1 MSYNADECSDSG
13 PDAHRGASDG
23 GGGGG
28 GDGTPEI
35 NCATPTSPGVT
46 RQDAIV
52 GGGSIEG
59 EMDGAGFEGEPD
71 EGGQLVA
78 AGYEPCDP
86 LIILNLFQSLSATT
100 NSLELQ
106 MKINLHLRALTR
118 SAYVFLVP
126 ILHSSEEGL
135 IQVINDNVLEKEI
148 RFSINSSHFR
158 SGSHHNGY
166 PFVIDD
172 LNKDFSEVIEM
183 VVGTKHNTLIYDILG
198 PKVSKLQSQTS
209 TASASST
216 SSLNDLNFAGCQ
228 QMAQQQNGATG
239 TAQQQQQIALFV
251 CIAGDS
257 TSRSRNQFYIDD
269 TFRYVLGHLVTAFE
283 LYEEKRVRDQCQN
296 LLQVARRLLGK
307 IGDLGQLLRGVMTEA
322 KELAA
327 AERCSLFL
335 LDKHT
340 GELVSKVFD
349 GNEASKEIRI
359 ESGKGIAGYV
369 AQTGKLLNIRNAYQH
384 PLFYKG
390 VDESTGFKTRNI
402 LCFPICDEEGVI
414 GVAQLCNKLNGF
426 HFDKCD
432 EEVATAFSVYCGI
445 SIMHA
450 LVHKQV
456 QKAEARYKLSQ
467 ELLLY
472 HMKVPDTEVN
482 HALEAV
488 KEPTR
493 TQDELYQTFPRFDFC
508 PRDVRDHSLSV
519 QLSMRMFYDLNFVAS
534 FKIHEYKLA
543 RFVLLVQKGY
553 RDTPYHNWWHAFSVA
568 HFAYSLMKN
577 LRLFERGIITK
588 MQGFS
593 FLIAAFCHDLD
604 HRGISNSYQTQTSS
618 PLARLY
624 SSEGSVN
631 ERHHLSQAICILN
644 DSSSKILDG
653 LSTGEFKECI
663 DYVRE
668 LILATDLAN
677 HFRILP
683 RLKKLRSENLAE
695 GANQRLLLSLMITC
709 CDLNDQVKSWKTVQ
723 HVAHLVYAEFFAEGD
738 LEKQMGLR
746 PNEMMDRK
754 KACIPMLQIEFLTTV
769 IRPTFEILVQIFP
782 ETDAFLATIDSN
794 RAQWE
799 CVRNKAAQQG
809 NGSEHRIGRN
819 GSSEEPQQPPG
830 NPCEACDPSAEC
842 CDFTC
847 YKKLNG

>member
-1 MSYNADECSDSG
+1 MSQVDEVLPGGIGGDNNSGDSG
-13 PDAHRGASDG
+13 DVEQLALAAADSGCNLPVVSSEEASSAMEKITAAAGVTIVAAAAAAESDETG
-23 GGGGG
+23 L
-28 GDGTPEI
+28 DGTTEE
-35 NCATPTSPGVT
+35 ATES
-46 RQDAIV
+46 
-52 GGGSIEG
+52 
-59 EMDGAGFEGEPD
+59 
-71 EGGQLVA
+71 VA
-78 AGYEPCDP
+78 VALARRAAHDDDGYEPCDP
-86 LIILNLFQSLSATT
+86 LIILNLFQSLSTTT

-106 MKINLHLRALTR
+106 MKINLHLKKLTK
-118 SAYVFLVP
+118 SPYVFLVP

-135 IQVINDNVLEKEI
+135 IQVINDNVLDKEI
-148 RFSINSSHFR
+148 RFSINSTHLKNTSQQ
-158 SGSHHNGY
+158 NGY

-183 VVGTKHNTLIYDILG
+183 VVGNKYNTLIYDIKS
-198 PKVSKLQSQTS
+198 PRVSKLQTQIS
-209 TASASST
+209 TSST
-216 SSLNDLNFAGCQ
+216 SSTASFDGGSMATQ
-228 QMAQQQNGATG
+228 QHCNSANCSNNGSSRSSNSLL
-239 TAQQQQQIALFV
+239 QQQIALFV
-251 CIAGDS
+251 CIAGDNE
-257 TSRSRNQFYIDD
+257 SRSRFQFYIDD
-269 TFRYVLGHLVTAFE
+269 TFRYVLGHLLTAFD
-283 LYEEKRVRDQCQN
+283 LFEEKRVRYQCQN

-335 LDKHT
+335 LDKQT

-359 ESGKGIAGYV
+359 ASGKGIAGYV
-369 AQTGKLLNIRNAYQH
+369 AQTGNLLNIRNAYQH

-402 LCFPICDEEGVI
+402 LCFPICDEQGVI

-472 HMKVPDTEVN
+472 HMKVPDTEIQHV
-482 HALEAV
+482 LEAV
-488 KEPTR
+488 NAHEAD
-493 TQDELYQTFPRFDFC
+493 QFAMDLPRFDFC
-508 PRDVRDHSLSV
+508 PRDVKNYALSV
-519 QLSMRMFYDLNFVAS
+519 QLSIKMFYDLNFVTT
-534 FKIHEYKLA
+534 FQIPEDKLA
-543 RFVLLVQKGY
+543 RFILLVQKGY

-568 HFAYSLMKN
+568 HFAYSLMVN
-577 LRLFERGIITK
+577 LKLIENGVITK

-604 HRGISNSYQTQTSS
+604 HRGTSNTYQTQSSS

-644 DSSSKILDG
+644 DSSSKILDS
-653 LSTGEFKECI
+653 LSTEEFKECI
-663 DYVRE
+663 DFLRD

-677 HFRILP
+677 HFRIMPYLK
-683 RLKKLRSENLAE
+683 RLRPENLSE
-695 GANQRLLLSLMITC
+695 GSNQRLLLSLMITC
-709 CDLNDQVKSWKTVQ
+709 CDLSDQVKSWRTVQ

-746 PNEMMDRK
+746 PNTMMDRK
-754 KACIPMLQIEFLTTV
+754 KACIPVLQIEFLTMV
-769 IRPTFEILVQIFP
+769 VRPTFEILAQIFP
-782 ETDAFLATIDSN
+782 ETQHFLETIDSN
-794 RAQWE
+794 RQQWVDIKE
-799 CVRNKAAQQG
+799 TGVCSRT
-809 NGSEHRIGRN
+809 SDC
-819 GSSEEPQQPPG
+819 
-830 NPCEACDPSAEC
+830 CENCYD
-842 CDFTC
+842 TC
-847 YKKLNG
+847 N

>member
-1 MSYNADECSDSG
+1 MSQVDEVLPGGIGDDNNSGDSG
-13 PDAHRGASDG
+13 DVEQLALVADRGCNLPVVSSSA
-23 GGGGG
+23 
-28 GDGTPEI
+28 
-35 NCATPTSPGVT
+35 
-46 RQDAIV
+46 
-52 GGGSIEG
+52 
-59 EMDGAGFEGEPD
+59 EPD
-71 EGGQLVA
+71 SAMEKITTASVTTEAEAEVETSLLSGEETGLNATTGEATESVA
-78 AGYEPCDP
+78 VALAKRAHDGYEPCDP

-106 MKINLHLRALTR
+106 MKINLHLKERTK
-118 SAYVFLVP
+118 SPYVFLVP
-126 ILHSSEEGL
+126 ILPTSEEGL
-135 IQVINDNVLEKEI
+135 IQVINDNVLDKEI
-148 RFSINSSHFR
+148 RFSINSTHLKNASQ
-158 SGSHHNGY
+158 HNGY

-183 VVGTKHNTLIYDILG
+183 VVGNKYNTLIYDIKS
-198 PKVSKLQSQTS
+198 PRVSKLQTQIS
-209 TASASST
+209 TSST
-216 SSLNDLNFAGCQ
+216 SSSTASFDGGSTA
-228 QMAQQQNGATG
+228 AQHSNSANGSSKSNL
-239 TAQQQQQIALFV
+239 QQQIALFV
-251 CIAGDS
+251 CIAGDNEL
-257 TSRSRNQFYIDD
+257 RSRYQFYIED
-269 TFRYVLGHLVTAFE
+269 TFRYVLGHLLTAFD
-283 LYEEKRVRDQCQN
+283 LYEEKRVRYQCQN

-335 LDKHT
+335 LDKQT

-359 ESGKGIAGYV
+359 ASGKGIAGYV
-369 AQTGKLLNIRNAYQH
+369 AQTGNLLNIRNAYQH

-402 LCFPICDEEGVI
+402 LCFPICDEQGVI

-472 HMKVPDTEVN
+472 HMKVPDTEIQHV
-482 HALEAV
+482 LEAV
-488 KEPTR
+488 NAHEAD
-493 TQDELYQTFPRFDFC
+493 QFAMDLPRFDFC
-508 PRDVRDHSLSV
+508 PREVKNYALSV
-519 QLSMRMFYDLNFVAS
+519 QLSIKMFYDLNFVTT
-534 FKIHEYKLA
+534 FQIPEDKLA
-543 RFVLLVQKGY
+543 RFILLVQKGY

-568 HFAYSLMKN
+568 HFAYSLMVN
-577 LRLFERGIITK
+577 LKLIENGVITK

-604 HRGISNSYQTQTSS
+604 HRGTSNTYQTQSSS

-644 DSSSKILDG
+644 DSSSKILDS
-653 LSTGEFKECI
+653 LSTEEFKECI
-663 DYVRE
+663 DFLRD

-677 HFRILP
+677 HFRIMPHLK
-683 RLKKLRSENLAE
+683 RLRPENLGE
-695 GANQRLLLSLMITC
+695 GSNQRLLLSLMITC
-709 CDLNDQVKSWKTVQ
+709 CDLSDQVKSWKTVQ

-746 PNEMMDRK
+746 PNAMMDRK
-754 KACIPMLQIEFLTTV
+754 KACIPVLQIEFLTMV
-769 IRPTFEILVQIFP
+769 VRPTFEILAQIFP
-782 ETDAFLATIDSN
+782 ETQHFLETIDCN
-794 RAQWE
+794 RQQWVDIKE
-799 CVRNKAAQQG
+799 
-809 NGSEHRIGRN
+809 NGICSRT
-819 GSSEEPQQPPG
+819 SDC
-830 NPCEACDPSAEC
+830 CENCYD
-842 CDFTC
+842 TC
-847 YKKLNG
+847 N